1 VCKEILGPEQ
11 LAYLDGRSMED
22 GQAVINRALELFRK
36 KELKGLTAC
45 IDFRAAFDSCKHEFM
60 WQTLERL
67 NVGPNL
73 IACVKT
79 LYNGAKCRVLN
90 FNSRTNWFPLSR
102 STRQG
107 DLISGYAFIFV
118 FEVLLNRIRRKIPS
132 LDTLNFSVQFIVYAD
147 DFTVFLRNV
156 KDLKRLI
163 RLINDFSP
171 VSGLRINLDKSGAAF
186 TNFSKLL
193 PSFFYLCFQVQ
204 ILARVLLVARA

>member
-1 VCKEILGPEQ
+1 MRCFQSSLDQAILGHSQRESVIRLIAKKNKDPHTIGGYRPISLMNCNSKIFSKCLAKILRFVCKEILGPEQ

-79 LYNGAKCRVLN
+79 L
-90 FNSRTNWFPLSR
+90 
-102 STRQG
+102 
-107 DLISGYAFIFV
+107 
-118 FEVLLNRIRRKIPS
+118 
-132 LDTLNFSVQFIVYAD
+132 
-147 DFTVFLRNV
+147 
-156 KDLKRLI
+156 
-163 RLINDFSP
+163 
-171 VSGLRINLDKSGAAF
+171 
-186 TNFSKLL
+186 
-193 PSFFYLCFQVQ
+193 
-204 ILARVLLVARA
+204 